1 MVEGAY
7 CASRWQAGGQAGRLQ
22 TLNT

>member
-1 MVEGAY
+1 MVEGAF